1 MDPIYKPRE
10 EKRKERE
17 ENNWHPVMD
26 DTDRHHRGT
35 SRRSTYTAYS
45 FFSLQLGSR
54 MQQRAYI
61 DHTQAGR
68 DGGGRGS
75 RLARRRS
82 AWWAPCRRPS

>member
-1 MDPIYKPRE
+1 MFARLSKQQQFVQAPPAYMDPIYKPRE

-45 FFSLQLGSR
+45 FFFFTVRFSDAAASVHR
-54 MQQRAYI
+54 S
-61 DHTQAGR
+61 HAGR
-68 DGGGRGS
+68 ERRG
-75 RLARRRS
+75 
-82 AWWAPCRRPS
+82 